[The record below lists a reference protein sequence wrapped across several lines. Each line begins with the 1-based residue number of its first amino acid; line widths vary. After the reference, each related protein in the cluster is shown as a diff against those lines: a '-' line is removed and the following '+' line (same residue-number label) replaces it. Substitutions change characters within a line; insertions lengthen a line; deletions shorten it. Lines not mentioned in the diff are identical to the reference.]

1 MEYMQFGMKL
11 DLCKMARIL
20 IYVNGMKLGICVN
33 WYKICI
39 HVKWRELNICK
50 FGMNW
55 AYVKLTCNLELG
67 HMLIM

>member
-20 IYVNGMKLGICVN
+20 IYVNGMKLDIWVN
-33 WYKICI
+33 WHKISI
-39 HVKWRELNICK
+39 HVKRHELNIRK
-50 FGMNW
+50 FGINW